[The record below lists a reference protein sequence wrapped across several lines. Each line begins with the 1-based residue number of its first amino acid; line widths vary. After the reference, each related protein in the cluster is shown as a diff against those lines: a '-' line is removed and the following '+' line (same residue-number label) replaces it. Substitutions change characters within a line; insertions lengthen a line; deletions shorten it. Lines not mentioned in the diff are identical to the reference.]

1 MVKINERLAMSAYV
15 GLFFR
20 RIGDYNRRRE
30 SQPIMPHLILTSFF
44 ILLLFQA
51 PAFAVMG
58 PQGVSKTAHNLSS
71 QDGGTLDYYVSDNE
85 DEICIFCHTPHGGS
99 LDGPLWN
106 RSSPGNTTFTHYTT
120 TTLDSISAGA
130 TRILSD
136 ESLIC
141 MSCHDGA
148 MAINH
153 VLNPSNRTGTQPTI
167 GGSNDVQIV
176 TIAGTIGGVIG
187 KSLADETSSTDL
199 TDDHPISF
207 SYDDALAYYTTNGKG
222 TQLHDVAAATGS
234 GVRFYGSKNRV
245 ECGSCHDPHVNYD
258 SGIPD
263 GNDPT
268 ADEAYRPFLITPND
282 GSKLCLACHNK

>member
-1 MVKINERLAMSAYV
+1 MMRIVLAI
-15 GLFFR
+15 LFVV
-20 RIGDYNRRRE
+20 
-30 SQPIMPHLILTSFF
+30 
-44 ILLLFQA
+44 LLFQA
-51 PAFAVMG
+51 QAVAVMG
-58 PQGVSKTAHNLSS
+58 PQGVGKTAHNLSTD
-71 QDGGTLDYYVSDNE
+71 DGGALDFYVSDNE

-106 RSSPGNTTFTHYTT
+106 RSSPDNASFTHYTT
-120 TTLDSISAGA
+120 TAIDSLSVGGA
-130 TRILSD
+130 SRVLSD

-153 VLNPSNRTGTQPTI
+153 VLNPSNRTSAQPTVN
-167 GGSNDVQIV
+167 GSSDQQIV
-176 TIAGTIGGVIG
+176 YIGLSDGVIG
-187 KSLADETSSTDL
+187 DSLANPGASDDL

-207 SYDDALAYYTTNGKG
+207 SYDDVLTYYVDNGKG
-222 TQLHDVAAATGS
+222 TQLHDVTTAIGS
-234 GVRFYGSKNRV
+234 GVRFYGSGNRV

-268 ADEAYRPFLITPND
+268 ANEAYRPFLITPND

>member
-1 MVKINERLAMSAYV
+1 MMRIILAM
-15 GLFFR
+15 
-20 RIGDYNRRRE
+20 
-30 SQPIMPHLILTSFF
+30 FF

-51 PAFAVMG
+51 SAVAVMG
-58 PQGVSKTAHNLSS
+58 PQGVANTAHNLSS

-106 RSSPGNTTFTHYTT
+106 RSSPGNSTFTHYTT
-120 TTLDSISAGA
+120 ATLDSISAGA
-130 TRILSD
+130 TRVLSD

-153 VLNPSNRTGTQPTI
+153 ILNVSNSTGTQPTI

-176 TIAGTIGGVIG
+176 NLSGTIGGVIG

-207 SYDDALAYYTTNGKG
+207 SYDDVLAYYTSAGKG
-222 TQLHDVAAATGS
+222 TQLHDVTTATGS
-234 GVRFYGSKNRV
+234 GVRFYGSGNRV

-268 ADEAYRPFLITPND
+268 ANEDYRPFLITPNI
-282 GSKLCLACHNK
+282 GSALCLACHNK